1 MNLSIIIPTF
11 NEAENISRLVGFLHN
26 HAGDK
31 EIIVSDGGS
40 TDDTLVIAK
49 KAGASVVVSPQ
60 KGRAGQMN
68 YGASLAKGD
77 VLYFIHADTI
87 PPRSFF
93 TDIEI
98 AIAEGFSFGRYRT
111 AFDSKKIIL
120 KINAFL
126 TRFDLFEC
134 YGGDQTMFISQ
145 KLFNEIGGFDASMKI
160 MEDYDLVSRAKK
172 LGRYKIIQK
181 AALISARKYDS
192 NSWWKVQTANYTII
206 QMYKKGAS
214 QNEMVERYKKLLD
227 YR

>member
-26 HAGDK
+26 HSGDK

-77 VLYFIHADTI
+77 VLYFIHADTT
-87 PPRSFF
+87 PPCSFF
-93 TDIEI
+93 KDIEI
-98 AIAEGFSFGRYRT
+98 AIVEGFSFGRYRT

-120 KINAFL
+120 NINAFF

-181 AALISARKYDS
+181 AALISARKYDT

-206 QMYKKGAS
+206 KMYKKGAS